1 MPVYSFINNNT
12 GEEFT
17 DLMSMEEMKM
27 FLVKHPHIMQTFTPL
42 NIGYSTVTKKP
53 DSGFRDILK
62 QVKKS
67 NRGSNINT
75 Y

>member
-1 MPVYSFINNNT
+1 MPIYSFIDNNT
-12 GEEFT
+12 GEEFS
-17 DLMSMEEMKM
+17 DLMSMEEIKV
-27 FLVKHPHIMQTFTPL
+27 FLSEHPHIMQTFTPP
-42 NIGYSTVTKKP
+42 NIGYSMVLKKP
-53 DSGFRDILK
+53 DSGFRDLLT

>member
-1 MPVYSFINNNT
+1 MPTYSFINNNT

-17 DLMSMEEMKM
+17 DFMSMKEMKV
-27 FLVKHPHIMQTFTPL
+27 FLSEHPHIMQTFTPP
-42 NIGYSTVTKKP
+42 NIGYSYVNKKP
-53 DSGFRDILK
+53 DSGFRDVLK
-62 QVKKS
+62 EVKRN